1 MLHHQAQGLADPIF
15 EGRNNR
21 QKGYAMNKSIRGFAP
36 LAVCALL
43 LPTAVSA
50 QTSFTATGWVNGVV
64 APGIWATNALG
75 QVICRG
81 IVHTARLESADARMA
96 GQVFV
101 ICDAAANADGTANMQ
116 GPAYLQVGTWDAAG
130 TVFTPSG
137 GVWVLNWRGVMQTD
151 YSFQL
156 SQTGYG
162 VGGSIDGLRLEETV
176 TRGPAANPFDPTVP
190 WLYAGTI
197 KPPPVSTTLFADSFD
212 NGVNGWRTYH
222 ELGVANLDPT
232 NQQLLMRADWTG
244 AGGTLQQH
252 TFWAFA
258 PEGTWAPANGQT
270 IECQADLVS
279 ISQNS
284 ANVVWVDLGDGVN
297 YYVFAKSQNWVF
309 MGRGVGTSATV
320 FWLDNT
326 VQLPAQN
333 VTLNLALTRDGAN
346 MIVTTRVLD
355 KDSENAVVF
364 ERSFVDTPGV
374 DASLTTA
381 QFAALTGTT
390 TFGLVRDPG
399 PPVLSVRTRA
409 LCVAQFTDGNQPPVE
424 AIWDNFSVRLH
435 DVPPLGIA
443 RAVELSWPTPASVN
457 YAVEGAPTVQGPWL
471 PVQDLTMPG
480 MQQRTIPAT
489 SPAQFFRLIQ
499 AP

>member
-1 MLHHQAQGLADPIF
+1 MKPNHKPKLILGLA
-15 EGRNNR
+15 
-21 QKGYAMNKSIRGFAP
+21 S
-36 LAVCALL
+36 LAAWAFLW
-43 LPTAVSA
+43 PTAASA
-50 QTSFTATGWVNGVV
+50 QTPFTATGWVNGVP

-75 QVICRG
+75 QVTCRG
-81 IVHTARLESADARMA
+81 IVQTARVQSPDVRVA

-116 GPAYLQVGTWDAAG
+116 GSTYLQVGTWDAAG

-137 GVWVLNWRGVMQTD
+137 GVWALNWRGVMQTD

-156 SQTGYG
+156 SQAGYG
-162 VGGSIDGLRLEETV
+162 IGGGIDGLRLEETV

-190 WLYAGTI
+190 WLYAGAI
-197 KPPPVSTTLFADSFD
+197 KPTPVSTTKFADSFD
-212 NGVNGWRTYH
+212 AGVSGWTSFH
-222 ELGVANLDPT
+222 DLGVASLDWS
-232 NQQLLMRADWTG
+232 NQQLRMRADWTG
-244 AGGTLQQH
+244 AGGSLPYN

-258 PEGTWAPANGQT
+258 PGGTWTPANGQT
-270 IECQADLVS
+270 VECQADLVS

-284 ANVVWVDLGDGVN
+284 TNVAWVDLGDGVN
-297 YYVFAKSQNWVF
+297 FYVFAKSQNWVF
-309 MGRGVGTSATV
+309 MGRGVGHNGTV

-326 VQLPAQN
+326 VPLPAEN
-333 VTLNLALTRDGAN
+333 VTLSLALTRDGAN

-355 KDSENAVVF
+355 KANQNAVVF
-364 ERSFVDTPGV
+364 ERSFVDTPAV
-374 DASLTTA
+374 DSSLTTA

-390 TFGLVRDPG
+390 TFGLVADPG
-399 PPVLSVRTRA
+399 PPVLAGTSRA

-443 RAVELSWPTPASVN
+443 RAVQLSWPAPAGVN

-471 PVQDLTMPG
+471 PVEDLTMPG
-480 MQQRTIPAT
+480 MQRATSPAT

>member
-1 MLHHQAQGLADPIF
+1 MKKLRVTRKLT
-15 EGRNNR
+15 
-21 QKGYAMNKSIRGFAP
+21 P

-43 LPTAVSA
+43 APAALRA
-50 QTSFTATGWVNGVV
+50 QPSSFTATGVVNAVL

-75 QVICRG
+75 QVVARG
-81 IVHTARLESADARMA
+81 IVQTARVQSPDARLA

-116 GPAYLQVGTWDAAG
+116 GPTYLQVGTWDPPG
-130 TVFTPSG
+130 TNFTPSG
-137 GVWVLNWRGVMQTD
+137 GMWVLNWRGLMQTNF
-151 YSFQL
+151 SFQL
-156 SQTGYG
+156 SQVGYG

-176 TRGPAANPFDPTVP
+176 TRGPAANPIDPTVP

-197 KPPPVSTTLFADSFD
+197 KPPPVSTNLFV
-212 NGVNGWRTYH
+212 NTGVNGWTTYN
-222 ELGVANLDPT
+222 ELGVANLYPT

-258 PEGTWAPANGQT
+258 PFGTWTPADGQT
-270 IECQADLVS
+270 VECQADLVS

-284 ANVVWVDLGDGVN
+284 TNMAFVWLGDGVN
-297 YYVFAKSQNWVF
+297 YYAFAKSPKWVF
-309 MGRGVGTSATV
+309 LGRGVGTSATV
-320 FWLDNT
+320 FWLTNT
-326 VQLPAQN
+326 VELPAEH
-333 VTLNLALTRDGAN
+333 VTLSLALTRDGSN

-355 KDSENAVVF
+355 KDNQNAVVF

-390 TFGLVRDPG
+390 TFGLVPDPG
-399 PPVLSVRTRA
+399 PPVLAGTHRG
-409 LCVAQFTDGNQPPVE
+409 LCVAQFTDGNQPPLE
-424 AIWDNFSVRLH
+424 AVWDNFSLRLH
-435 DVPPLGIA
+435 DVPPLYIA
-443 RAVELSWPTPASVN
+443 RAAEISYVAPAGVN
-457 YAVEGAPTVQGPWL
+457 YMLEVAPTLQGPWL
-471 PVQDLTMPG
+471 PFQDATMPG
-480 MQQRTIPAT
+480 LIRVTVPMNG
-489 SPAQFFRLIQ
+489 SMGFGRLIE

>member
-1 MLHHQAQGLADPIF
+1 MKPNHKPKLILGLA
-15 EGRNNR
+15 
-21 QKGYAMNKSIRGFAP
+21 S
-36 LAVCALL
+36 LAAWAFLW
-43 LPTAVSA
+43 PAAVSA
-50 QTSFTATGWVNGVV
+50 QTSFTATGWVNGVP

-81 IVHTARLESADARMA
+81 IVQTAQVQSPDARLA

-101 ICDAAANADGTANMQ
+101 ICDASANADGTANMQ
-116 GPAYLQVGTWDAAG
+116 GQAYLQVGTWDAAG
-130 TVFTPSG
+130 TNFTPSG
-137 GVWVLNWRGVMQTD
+137 GVWALNWRGVMQTD

-156 SQTGYG
+156 SQAGYG
-162 VGGSIDGLRLEETV
+162 IGGGIDGLRLQETV
-176 TRGPAANPFDPTVP
+176 TRGPAANAIDPTVP

-197 KPPPVSTTLFADSFD
+197 KPPAVSTTLFADSFD
-212 NGVNGWRTYH
+212 TGVTGWTTYH
-222 ELGVANLDPT
+222 DLGVANLYST

-244 AGGTLQQH
+244 AGGSLQQH

-258 PEGTWAPANGQT
+258 PGGSWAPANGQT
-270 IECQADLVS
+270 VEGQADLVS

-284 ANVVWVDLGDGVN
+284 TNVAWVDLGDGVN
-297 YYVFAKSQNWVF
+297 FYVFAKSRNWVF
-309 MGRGVGTSATV
+309 MGRGVGHNATV

-326 VQLPAQN
+326 VQLSAQN
-333 VTLNLALTRDGAN
+333 VRLSLRLTRDGAN

-355 KDSENAVVF
+355 KESQNAVVF

-390 TFGLVRDPG
+390 TFGLVPDPG
-399 PPVLSVRTRA
+399 PPVLAGTTRA
-409 LCVAQFTDGNQPPVE
+409 LCVAQFTDGNQPPLE
-424 AIWDNFSVRLH
+424 AVWDNFSVRLH

-443 RAVELSWPTPASVN
+443 RAVQLSWPAPAGVN
-457 YAVEGAPTVQGPWL
+457 YSLEAAPTVLGPWL
-471 PVQDLTMPG
+471 PVQDMTMPG
-480 MQQRTIPAT
+480 RNQMTMPVSGPAG
-489 SPAQFFRLIQ
+489 FFRLIP

>member
-1 MLHHQAQGLADPIF
+1 MKKLRVTRKLT
-15 EGRNNR
+15 
-21 QKGYAMNKSIRGFAP
+21 P

-43 LPTAVSA
+43 APAVLRA
-50 QTSFTATGWVNGVV
+50 QPSSFTATGWVNGVR

-81 IVHTARLESADARMA
+81 IVQTARVQSPDARVA

-116 GPAYLQVGTWDAAG
+116 GPTYLQVGTWDPAG
-130 TVFTPSG
+130 TNFTPSG
-137 GVWVLNWRGVMQTD
+137 GVWLLNWRGVMQTN

-156 SQTGYG
+156 SQAGYG

-176 TRGPAANPFDPTVP
+176 TRGPAANPIDPTVP

-197 KPPPVSTTLFADSFD
+197 KPPPVSTNLYVNT
-212 NGVNGWRTYH
+212 GVNGWTTYN
-222 ELGVANLDPT
+222 ELGVANLYPT
-232 NQQLLMRADWTG
+232 NQQLLMRADW
-244 AGGTLQQH
+244 ANASGTLQQH

-258 PEGTWAPANGQT
+258 PFGTWTPANGQT
-270 IECQADLVS
+270 VECQADLVS

-284 ANVVWVDLGDGVN
+284 TNMAWVWLGDGVN
-297 YYVFAKSQNWVF
+297 FYVFAKSQNWVF
-309 MGRGVGTSATV
+309 MGRGVGHSGTV

-326 VQLPAQN
+326 VQLPAES
-333 VTLNLALTRDGAN
+333 VTLSLALTRDGLN

-355 KDSENAVVF
+355 KGNQNAVVF

-390 TFGLVRDPG
+390 SFGLVPDPG
-399 PPVLSVRTRA
+399 PPVLGGAQRG
-409 LCVAQFTDGNQPPVE
+409 LCVAQFTDGHQPPVE
-424 AIWDNFSVRLH
+424 AVWDNFSLRLH
-435 DVPPLGIA
+435 DVPPLYIA
-443 RAVELSWPTPASVN
+443 RAAEISYVAPAGVNYMLEMAPTPL
-457 YAVEGAPTVQGPWL
+457 GPWL
-471 PVQDLTMPG
+471 PFQDATMPG
-480 MQQRTIPAT
+480 LIRVTVPM
-489 SPAQFFRLIQ
+489 SGSMGFGRLIE